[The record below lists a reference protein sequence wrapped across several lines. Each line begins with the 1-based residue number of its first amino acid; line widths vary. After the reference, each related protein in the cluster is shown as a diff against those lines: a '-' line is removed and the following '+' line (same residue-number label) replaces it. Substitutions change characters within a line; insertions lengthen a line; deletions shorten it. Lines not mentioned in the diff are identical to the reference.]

1 MTGREVV
8 ILGSGGHAKVVISTL
23 RAMGQIPV
31 AAYDDDSTR
40 WGNSVLGVAIRGPV
54 QEAKGAAI
62 IAIGMNRIR
71 QQLSKLNL
79 EWVNAVHPSAIIDPT
94 VTIGPGTVIFAGC
107 VIQPDAALGSHVI
120 INTGATIDHDDLI
133 ADFSQVG
140 PGAHLGGNVRTGE
153 GAFIGLGASI
163 IQGQT
168 VGAWSTV
175 GAGAVVIGD
184 VEPGHTYVGVPA
196 KPRL

>member
-23 RAMGQIPV
+23 RAMGQVPV

-40 WGNSVLGVAIRGPV
+40 WGTSVLGVTIQGPI

-62 IAIGMNRIR
+62 IAIGSNRIR
-71 QQLSKLNL
+71 QQLSKLDL
-79 EWVNAVHPSAIIDPT
+79 DWVSAVHPSAVIDAT
-94 VTIGPGTVIFAGC
+94 VTIGPGTVLFAGC
-107 VIQPDAALGSHVI
+107 VVQPDAMLGSHVI
-120 INTGATIDHDDLI
+120 VNTAATIDHDNLI
-133 ADFSQVG
+133 ADFVQIG
-140 PGAHLGGNVRTGE
+140 PGAHLGGSVKVGE
-153 GAFIGLGASI
+153 GAFVGLGASI

-175 GAGAVVIGD
+175 GAGAVVVDD
-184 VEPGHTYVGVPA
+184 VEPAQTYIGVPA
-196 KPRL
+196 KRRP